1 MATEIPKKTYQK
13 IHSSVPIAC
22 IDLVIVKKG
31 KVLLCKRTNKPA
43 QGQFW
48 LPGGRI
54 YKGET
59 FSEAV
64 HRKAAQETGLEI
76 QKMKKLDVEETM
88 FDDGPFGLPTHT
100 VNVLFLVIPKNITP
114 LKSDD
119 QHDEFMWAD
128 LETKNLHPYVKK
140 YIKIALAK

>member
-1 MATEIPKKTYQK
+1 MTQEIPKKTYQK
-13 IHSSVPIAC
+13 IHSLVPIVC
-22 IDLVIVKKG
+22 VDLVIVKND

-54 YKGET
+54 HKGET

-64 HRKAAQETGLEI
+64 HRKLAQETGLTV

-88 FDDGPFGLPTHT
+88 FEDGPFDESTHT
-100 VNVLFLVIPKNITP
+100 VNVIYLVVPKKGEVKNDT
-114 LKSDD
+114 

-128 LETKNLHPYVKK
+128 TKTKNLAPYVKK
-140 YIKIALAK
+140 YIKIALDK